1 MAQVSKTFDINGFWS
16 YFQGWKWHTSGSH
29 YFGKSPSS
37 NEDFGPMCASFTI
50 PSDIS
55 NFTKRNGK
63 IKFSFSLRSLD
74 EWFNERNIKYYI
86 TTSKVDTST
95 KKVQGQTATNMLQK
109 ETLTKKIN
117 VNTSSFTTITTAEIV
132 LTDNAKAGTTYYCWF
147 YIDPN
152 DDSAKYEVKNISATV
167 YYDSYTACKAPTSVY
182 FTTGSKTKN
191 SPYTCSSAEKK
202 TGVKLAWD
210 GAAAGASNA
219 IKSYQVES
227 YINGAWT
234 VLGTTTSKNYTITG
248 TRGHSYSY
256 RVKTIG
262 SVTGYNSGYSST
274 AYIYYNSAPTKPSGS
289 DKIVASSTTST
300 TIPITVPKTNYSYKE
315 NKRTMTLWY
324 CTDLSASKPNWIKTS
339 TTSNTDAEKVYNFSV
354 QDTMPNKG
362 ETRTYGF
369 KMVDNFGDESDILKV
384 SLTRANEVTINKFTV
399 TSTGKTKE
407 AFNVTFSCDTAAIKD
422 SIKISLFLLNEKTN
436 EETEVSSKII
446 KWTTEEFNL
455 FTDGPSYTGSAKLKY
470 KFEVKVRNEFNETA
484 TRQSTDYFTLD
495 ALPTIS
501 KVTLYNQK
509 DTTNIKIN
517 GVERYFDYI
526 RAVLSTNLN
535 TITASASIMIGTN
548 KTKYFATLTDK
559 TFVFQLNKNTVL
571 NQLDVSPI
579 IGTINFN
586 FSYGTQIVNNFETT
600 ISFSSKP
607 SIKSISF
614 QEGGTIFQPYNLI
627 KESTDTVFVNGNFS
641 DFGLSQI
648 LIARQDKTTIEPIT
662 ITSFDDN
669 GTDGIKKSG
678 VEIGKFFAFSEFDDS
693 ERKGNTLVKNLVF
706 TFKNPLGIKV
716 SFTQSCTLDFRK
728 APEFTNNFK
737 DFKYRN
743 NIGDPQEALASK
755 KVCEGTRLQFTV
767 PYSYYSRDTI
777 KFSLYLDNQLI
788 ATTSITPTS
797 SSNYADGLSAEWK
810 VPEFQ
815 LGRITKD
822 SISIKVTAEIDDS
835 HIGKKEET
843 KSACKYQD
851 PGLVVLSYDLSDNG
865 SNTMV
870 NLTTNPA
877 MLSNDYS
884 VALIYGTSKIS
895 PTTSSPYS
903 FKIGQINSN
912 ITARLEIVY
921 QYPDDATRTDVQTSY
936 SNTFIIYG
944 QTATVSY
951 RKHYIGINNPSP
963 ADDAVIDIT
972 TTQGRDK
979 IKFSDGTNI
988 IIELDLSKVYNS
1000 NNNAS
1005 YPAITVKKGTTEYT
1019 LFFD

>member
-37 NEDFGPMCASFTI
+37 NEDFGPMCVSFTI

-109 ETLTKKIN
+109 ETLTKKII
-117 VNTSSFTTITTAEIV
+117 VNTSSFTTITTAEII

-191 SPYTCSSAEKK
+191 SPYTCSSAEKSI
-202 TGVKLAWD
+202 GVKLAWD

-248 TRGHSYSY
+248 TRGYSYSY

-262 SVTGYNSGYSST
+262 SVTGYNSGYSDT

-300 TIPITVPKTNYSYKE
+300 NIPITIPKTNYSYKT
-315 NKRTMTLWY
+315 NTRTMQLWWKSSTQSEWKNSGKSSQ
-324 CTDLSASKPNWIKTS
+324 TDETW
-339 TTSNTDAEKVYNFSV
+339 VYNFPV
-354 QDTMPNKG
+354 TEMPNPGASKI
-362 ETRTYGF
+362 YQF
-369 KMVDNFGDESDILKV
+369 KMVDSFGDESDILKI
-384 SLTRANEVTINKFTV
+384 SLTRANKVAINDFTV
-399 TSTGKTKE
+399 LATAKTRE
-407 AFNVTFSCDTAAIKD
+407 AFNIIFKCDTAAIKD
-422 SIKISLFLLNEKTN
+422 SIKISLFLLNEETN
-436 EETEVSSKII
+436 EETEVSSKTI

-470 KFEVKVRNEFNETA
+470 KFEVKVHNEFNETA

-535 TITASASIMIGTN
+535 TVTASAFVTIGTN
-548 KTKYFATLTDK
+548 KTSYPATLTDK

-571 NQLDVSPI
+571 NQLDVSPTN
-579 IGTINFN
+579 GTINFK
-586 FSYGTQIVNNFETT
+586 FSYGTQIVNNFKTT
-600 ISFSSKP
+600 ISFSAKP

-614 QEGGTIFQPYNLI
+614 QKGGTTFQPYNLA
-627 KESTDTVFVNGNFS
+627 KEKTDTVFMNGNFS

-662 ITSFDDN
+662 ITSFDNN
-669 GTDGIKKSG
+669 GTNGIKKSG

-693 ERKGNTLVKNLVF
+693 ERKGNTLIKNLVF

-743 NIGDPQEALASK
+743 NISDPQETLGSK

-767 PYSYYSRDTI
+767 PYSYYGRDTI

-797 SSNYADGLSAEWK
+797 SSNYADGTSAEWQI
-810 VPEFQ
+810 PEFQ

-843 KSACKYQD
+843 KFACKYQD

-865 SNTMV
+865 SNTMI

-877 MLSNDYS
+877 TLSDDYN
-884 VALIYGTSKIS
+884 VTLIYGTSTIS

-912 ITARLEIVY
+912 ITARLKIAY
-921 QYPDDATRTDVQTSY
+921 QYPSNATRTDVQISY

-963 ADDAVIDIT
+963 TDDAVIDIT
-972 TTQGRDK
+972 ATQGRDK

-988 IIELDLSKVYNS
+988 IIELDLSKVYDS
-1000 NNNAS
+1000 NNNTS
-1005 YPAITVKKGTTEYT
+1005 YPAITVKKGATEYT
-1019 LFFD
+1019 LLFD

>member
-37 NEDFGPMCASFTI
+37 NEDFGPMCVSFTI

-55 NFTKRNGK
+55 NFTNRNGK
-63 IKFSFSLRSLD
+63 IKFSFSLLSLD
-74 EWFNERNIKYYI
+74 SWFNNRNIKYYI

-95 KKVQGQTATNMLQK
+95 KKVQGQTATNMLQDS
-109 ETLTKKIN
+109 TLTKAIS
-117 VNTSSFTTITTAEIV
+117 VNTSSFTTITTDIIT
-132 LTDNAKAGTTYYCWF
+132 LKSSAKAGTTYYCWF
-147 YIDPN
+147 YIDPEQ
-152 DDSAKYEVKNISATV
+152 DSAKYEVKNISATV
-167 YYDSYTACKAPTSVY
+167 YYDSYTACTAPTSVY
-182 FTTGSKTKN
+182 FTTGSTTKK
-191 SPYTCSSAEKK
+191 SPYTCSSAEKN
-202 TGVKLAWD
+202 TGVKLAWN

-248 TRGHSYSY
+248 TRGNSYSY

-274 AYIYYNSAPTKPSGS
+274 VYIYYNSAPTKPSGA

-300 TIPITVPKTNYSYKE
+300 TIPITIPKTNYSYKT
-315 NKRTMTLWY
+315 NTRTMQLWWKSSTQSEWTNSGKSSQ
-324 CTDLSASKPNWIKTS
+324 TDETW
-339 TTSNTDAEKVYNFSV
+339 VYNFPV
-354 QDTMPNKG
+354 TEMPNPGDSKI
-362 ETRTYGF
+362 YQF
-369 KMVDNFGDESDILKV
+369 KMVDSFGDESDILKV
-384 SLTRANEVTINKFTV
+384 SLTKASEVTINKFTV

-422 SIKISLFLLNEKTN
+422 SIKISLFLLNEETN
-436 EETEVSSKII
+436 EETEVSSKTI

-484 TRQSTDYFTLD
+484 TRQSTNYFTLD

-535 TITASASIMIGTN
+535 TITASASVRIGTN
-548 KTKYFATLTDK
+548 KTRYSATLTDK
-559 TFVFQLNKNTVL
+559 TFVFQLDKNTVL
-571 NQLDVSPI
+571 NQLDVSPT

-614 QEGGTIFQPYNLI
+614 QKGGTIFQPYNLT
-627 KESTDTVFVNGNFS
+627 KESTDTVFMNGNFS

-662 ITSFDDN
+662 ITSFDNN

-728 APEFTNNFK
+728 APKFTNNFTN
-737 DFKYRN
+737 FKYRN
-743 NIGDPQEALASK
+743 NIGDLQEALGLK

-797 SSNYADGLSAEWK
+797 SSNYVDGVSAEWK

-835 HIGKKEET
+835 HIGKKEEI

-865 SNTMV
+865 SNTMI

-877 MLSNDYS
+877 TLSDDYN
-884 VALIYGTSKIS
+884 VTLIYGTSTIS
-895 PTTSSPYS
+895 PTTTSPYS
-903 FKIGQINSN
+903 FEIGQINSN
-912 ITARLEIVY
+912 ITARLKIVY
-921 QYPDDATRTDVQTSY
+921 QYPSNATRTDVQISY

-988 IIELDLSKVYNS
+988 IIELDLSKVYD
-1000 NNNAS
+1000 NNNNIS
-1005 YPAITVKKGTTEYT
+1005 YPAITIKKGTTEYT

>member
-37 NEDFGPMCASFTI
+37 NEDFGPMCVSFTI

-117 VNTSSFTTITTAEIV
+117 VNTSSFTTITTAEII
-132 LTDNAKAGTTYYCWF
+132 LTDNAKAGNTYYCWF

-152 DDSAKYEVKNISATV
+152 NNSAKYEVKNISATV

-191 SPYTCSSAEKK
+191 SPYTCSSAEKS

-262 SVTGYNSGYSST
+262 SVTGYNSGYSDT
-274 AYIYYNSAPTKPSGS
+274 VYIYYNSAPTKPSGS

-300 TIPITVPKTNYSYKE
+300 NIPITIPKTNYSYE
-315 NKRTMTLWY
+315 TNTRTMQLWWKSSTQSEWTNSRKSSQ
-324 CTDLSASKPNWIKTS
+324 TDKTW
-339 TTSNTDAEKVYNFSV
+339 VYNFPV
-354 QDTMPNKG
+354 TEMPNPGASKI
-362 ETRTYGF
+362 YQF
-369 KMVDNFGDESDILKV
+369 KMVDSFGDESDILKI
-384 SLTRANEVTINKFTV
+384 SLTRASEVTINKFTV

-422 SIKISLFLLNEKTN
+422 SIKISLLNG
-436 EETEVSSKII
+436 ETEVNSKII
-446 KWTTEEFNL
+446 DWTTGPIDL
-455 FTDGPSYTGSAKLKY
+455 FTQGPSYMGSAELTY
-470 KFEVKVRNEFNETA
+470 KFEVGVHNEFNETA
-484 TRQSTDYFTLD
+484 KLQSADYFTLA
-495 ALPTIS
+495 ALPTS
-501 KVTLYNQK
+501 SEVALYNQTG
-509 DTTNIKIN
+509 TTNIKIN
-517 GVERYFDYI
+517 EVERYFDYI
-526 RAVLSTNLN
+526 RAVLSTDLN
-535 TITASASIMIGTN
+535 TVTASASVTIGTN
-548 KTKYFATLTDK
+548 KTSYPATLTDK

-571 NQLDVSPI
+571 NQLDVSPTN
-579 IGTINFN
+579 GTINFK
-586 FSYGTQIVNNFETT
+586 FSYGTQIVNTFETT

-607 SIKSISF
+607 SINSVSF
-614 QEGGTIFQPYNLI
+614 QNGGIIFQPYNLTA
-627 KESTDTVFVNGNFS
+627 ESTDTVFMNGNFS

-662 ITSFDDN
+662 ITSFDNN
-669 GTDGIKKSG
+669 GTNGIKKGG
-678 VEIGKFFAFSEFDDS
+678 VQIGKFFTPDQFDVS
-693 ERKGNTLVKNLVF
+693 ERKGNTLTRNLVF
-706 TFKNPLGIKV
+706 TFKNPLGVEV
-716 SFTQSCTLDFRK
+716 SFSQPCTLDFRK
-728 APEFTNNFK
+728 TPEFTSDFT

-743 NIGDPQEALASK
+743 NINDSQESLGLK
-755 KVCEGTRLQFTV
+755 KVCEGTRLQFTA
-767 PYSYYSRDTI
+767 PYTYYGGDTI
-777 KFSLYLDNQLI
+777 KLSLYLDNQLI
-788 ATTSITPTS
+788 TTTSITPTS
-797 SSNYADGLSAEWK
+797 SNSADGTQAEWK
-810 VPEFQ
+810 APEFQ

-835 HIGKKEET
+835 HIGEKVKDQ
-843 KSACKYQD
+843 SACKYQD

-865 SNTMV
+865 SNTMI

-877 MLSNDYS
+877 TLSDDYN
-884 VALIYGTSKIS
+884 VTLIYGTSTIS

-903 FKIGQINSN
+903 FEIGQINSN
-912 ITARLEIVY
+912 ITARLKIVY
-921 QYPDDATRTDVQTSY
+921 QYPSNATRTDVQISY

-963 ADDAVIDIT
+963 TDDAVIDIT
-972 TTQGRDK
+972 ATQGRDK

-988 IIELDLSKVYNS
+988 IIELDLSKIYN
-1000 NNNAS
+1000 NDNNAS

>member
-1 MAQVSKTFDINGFWS
+1 MVQVSKTFDINGFWS

-37 NEDFGPMCASFTI
+37 NEDFGPMCVSFTI

-63 IKFSFSLRSLD
+63 IKFSFSLLSLD
-74 EWFNERNIKYYI
+74 SYFNERHIKYYI

-109 ETLTKKIN
+109 ETLTKKII

-132 LTDNAKAGTTYYCWF
+132 LTDNAKAGNTYYCWF
-147 YIDPN
+147 YIDPK

-167 YYDSYTACKAPTSVY
+167 YYDSYTACTAPTSVY

-191 SPYTCSSAEKK
+191 SPYTCSSAEKS

-210 GAAAGASNA
+210 GADAGASNA

-248 TRGHSYSY
+248 TRGNSYSY

-274 AYIYYNSAPTKPSGS
+274 VYIYYNSAPTKPSGA

-300 TIPITVPKTNYSYKE
+300 TIPITIPKTNYSYKT
-315 NKRTMTLWY
+315 NTRTMQLWWKSSTQSEWTNSGKSSQ
-324 CTDLSASKPNWIKTS
+324 TDETW
-339 TTSNTDAEKVYNFSV
+339 VYNFPV
-354 QDTMPNKG
+354 TEMPNPGASKI
-362 ETRTYGF
+362 YQF
-369 KMVDNFGDESDILKV
+369 KMVDSFGDESDILKV
-384 SLTRANEVTINKFTV
+384 SLTKASEVTINKFTV
-399 TSTGKTKE
+399 TSIGKTKE

-436 EETEVSSKII
+436 EETEVSSKTI

-484 TRQSTDYFTLD
+484 TRQSTNYFTLD

-535 TITASASIMIGTN
+535 TITASASVRIGTN
-548 KTKYFATLTDK
+548 KTRYPATLTDK

-571 NQLDVSPI
+571 NQLDVSPT

-614 QEGGTIFQPYNLI
+614 QKGGTIFQPYNLT
-627 KESTDTVFVNGNFS
+627 KESTDTVFMNGNFS

-662 ITSFDDN
+662 ITSFDNN

-678 VEIGKFFAFSEFDDS
+678 IEIGKFFAFSEFDDS

-728 APEFTNNFK
+728 APKFTNNFTN
-737 DFKYRN
+737 FKYRN
-743 NIGDPQEALASK
+743 NIGDLQEALGLK

-797 SSNYADGLSAEWK
+797 SSNYVDGVSAEWTI
-810 VPEFQ
+810 PEFQ

-835 HIGKKEET
+835 HISKKEET

-865 SNTMV
+865 SNTMI

-877 MLSNDYS
+877 ILSNDYN
-884 VALIYGTSKIS
+884 VTLIYGTSTIS

-903 FKIGQINSN
+903 FEIGQINSN
-912 ITARLEIVY
+912 ITARLKIIY
-921 QYPDDATRTDVQTSY
+921 QYPSNATRTDVQISY

-972 TTQGRDK
+972 TAQGRDK

-988 IIELDLSKVYNS
+988 IIELDLSKVYDS
-1000 NNNAS
+1000 NNNIS
-1005 YPAITVKKGTTEYT
+1005 YPAITVKKDTTEYT